1 MKALPIRKRRRSGL
15 QGSQTRSILRFRKK
29 RSKAALTLPAVGLAA
44 RSGLQ
49 MMPGQKGVVGVAG
62 VLAAPIRMHH
72 QNHRRL
78 ALGNGHPQAR
88 FFHGTLETVICSNL
102 LAYDG

>member
-1 MKALPIRKRRRSGL
+1 M